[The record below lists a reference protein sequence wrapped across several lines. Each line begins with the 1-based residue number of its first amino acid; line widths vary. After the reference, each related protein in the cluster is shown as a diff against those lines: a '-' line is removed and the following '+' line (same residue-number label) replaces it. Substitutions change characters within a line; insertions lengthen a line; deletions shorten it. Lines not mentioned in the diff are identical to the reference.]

1 MLDKSRRLGV
11 VDAFGKKLNQKF
23 GYGKNRRFGV
33 VDAMICRRR
42 VFIGLRWGVL
52 WFVLGDVVGRWVY
65 WGYRRLYFG
74 TRDKSLKVN
83 QIFRYGV

>member
-23 GYGKNRRFGV
+23 GYGVR
-33 VDAMICRRR
+33 CPRR

-52 WFVLGDVVGRWVY
+52 WFVIGDAVGYWLCLGFN
-65 WGYRRLYFG
+65 RLYFG
-74 TRDKSLKVN
+74 TRD
-83 QIFRYGV
+83 